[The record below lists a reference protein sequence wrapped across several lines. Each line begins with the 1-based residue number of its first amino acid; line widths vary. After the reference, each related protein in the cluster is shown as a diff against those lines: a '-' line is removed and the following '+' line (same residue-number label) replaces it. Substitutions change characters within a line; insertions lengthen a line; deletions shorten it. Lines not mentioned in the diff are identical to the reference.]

1 MTEIKLDAT
10 QLLKNKQIFET
21 EQTFDKAYTTMPV
34 NQNDLDSIAT
44 VQKMQE
50 RLVKQLKR
58 IETVAT
64 NTNKTITA
72 NCASIVELDKEL
84 LATI

>member
-1 MTEIKLDAT
+1 MKEIKLDAT

-21 EQTFDKAYTTMPV
+21 EQTFDRAYTTMPV